1 MWVLVS
7 FSNVV
12 VAGPFK
18 SEAEMARKLGV
29 SQQYVNRKICK
40 SDILF
45 HLDGQKVN
53 ARRVPGF
60 LAGTKRFLDKE
71 NIGKFLGVPQEVID
85 KVFRKNTSGFVQTP
99 NGKVKIQKLIPGKKP
114 TLPAVRV
121 LWNDDTEKQDFV
133 SFADAARELKIDPK
147 TIPNALKAG
156 RDSFTRK
163 SDGKQFTFEIPEE
176 NTPSRKKPK
185 PPSEEQKA
193 KWEEAKR
200 RRLIA
205 KEFDLHTFGIMPDT
219 PFEEMERIVK
229 VKRALAEEN
238 ERKMNQPPAEK

>member
-71 NIGKFLGVPQEVID
+71 DIGKFLGVPQEVID

-99 NGKVKIQKLIPGKKP
+99 QGKVKIQKLIPGKKP
-114 TLPAVRV
+114 TLPTQKNKI
-121 LWNDDTEKQDFV
+121 LFLLLMQ
-133 SFADAARELKIDPK
+133 RE
-147 TIPNALKAG
+147 N
-156 RDSFTRK
+156 SK
-163 SDGKQFTFEIPEE
+163 ST
-176 NTPSRKKPK
+176 PK
-185 PPSEEQKA
+185 PSQVPSKLGETLSPGNQMGKHSRLKFRRKTLPRGKSQNRPA
-193 KWEEAKR
+193 KNKKQNGQR
-200 RRLIA
+200 
-205 KEFDLHTFGIMPDT
+205 
-219 PFEEMERIVK
+219 
-229 VKRALAEEN
+229 
-238 ERKMNQPPAEK
+238 

>member
-1 MWVLVS
+1 MWVLES
-7 FSNVV
+7 FSKAV

-29 SQQYVNRKICK
+29 SQQFANRQLKQMN
-40 SDILF
+40 LRF
-45 HLDGQKVN
+45 NLDGRTVI
-53 ARRVPGF
+53 ARRVPEF
-60 LAGTKRFLDKE
+60 LAGTKTFTRQED
-71 NIGKFLGVPQEVID
+71 IGEFLGVPQEVID

-163 SDGKQFTFEIPEE
+163 SDGKKFTFEIPEE

-229 VKRALAEEN
+229 NRRALIEEN

>member
-1 MWVLVS
+1 M
-7 FSNVV
+7 V

-53 ARRVPGF
+53 ACRVPGF
-60 LAGTKRFLDKE
+60 LAGTKTFTDQK

-99 NGKVKIQKLIPGKKP
+99 NGKVKFQKLIPGKKP

-133 SFADAARELKIDPK
+133 SFADAAKELKIDPK

-163 SDGKQFTFEIPEE
+163 SDGKKFTFEIPEE

-229 VKRALAEEN
+229 VKRALIEEN
-238 ERKMNQPPAEK
+238 ERKMNQAPAEK